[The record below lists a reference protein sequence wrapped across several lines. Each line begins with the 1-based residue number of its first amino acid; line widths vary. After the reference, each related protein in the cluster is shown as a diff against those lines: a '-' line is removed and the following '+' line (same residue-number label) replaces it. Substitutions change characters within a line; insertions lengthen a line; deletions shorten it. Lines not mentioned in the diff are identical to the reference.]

1 MFTLCVDFSRN
12 CIELFCISDLN
23 LSTYQKMFS
32 SEQFTDNEKRVHL
45 TTAAVIENATKQK
58 VN

>member
-1 MFTLCVDFSRN
+1 M
-12 CIELFCISDLN
+12 ELFCISDLN

-32 SEQFTDNEKRVHL
+32 SEQFTDNEKHVHL
-45 TTAAVIENATKQK
+45 TTAAVIENAAKQK